1 MPRGPA
7 KTGFIL
13 YGMETIAYHSLDS
26 LAVTL
31 GLPRRFLREQVQE
44 GRIPYLKIGDRLRF
58 DEGAVRE
65 AMRELA
71 ARPKP
76 VRRRAAHAR

>member
-1 MPRGPA
+1 
-7 KTGFIL
+7 
-13 YGMETIAYHSLDS
+13 MEATTYHSLDS

-44 GRIPYLKIGDRLRF
+44 GQIPYLKIGGRLRF

-65 AMRELA
+65 ALRELA
-71 ARPKP
+71 ARRTSA
-76 VRRRAAHAR
+76 RRRAGR